1 MGRKEDR
8 KYEKLHELVLLL
20 LDHPEGLTKAEIGRR
35 LGVNRSTAGRYLD
48 DLSLPSG
55 VSAPVYE
62 VSPGRFTIDR
72 DLYRFEIS
80 LNLHEALALFLAA
93 RLLTTRTD
101 KHYPEAAAA
110 LRKLAEK
117 TTRLAPPISL
127 HLKRAARV
135 LEGPHRPK
143 QDAFLEVL
151 RTLTQAWA
159 LGRKVE
165 LTHEMEDGQ
174 TFSYRFAPY
183 FIEPYAVG
191 RTMHVIGHREPPGAI
206 RTFKIERIRTI
217 RLLEEP
223 YALPADFDPSDY
235 LKDAWGI
242 WTAEGRVETVRLRFR
257 PGVARRVEE
266 TLWHHTQQ
274 ITRQPDGSVIWEAQI
289 ADWREMLPWIRGWGA
304 DCEALAPEG
313 LRKRLEREAARMAG
327 LYRVADVSG
336 KFYYAHSRPDV
347 SEDEWQLLKDH
358 LQNTADLAVRM
369 GEPLG
374 IAELVRVAALL
385 HDLGK
390 YSDLFQARLR
400 GGRRRVDH
408 ATAGAREIAR
418 MFADTPQK
426 VLAELISFAIAGHH
440 TGLPDYGSPGD
451 LGEEG
456 TLLARREKKR
466 LEDYSAYKQELDL
479 SDIRLPNPKIKP
491 VRFRFGE
498 REQTFPDFS
507 ISFLAR
513 MLFSTLVDA
522 DWLETERFMEGEK
535 PRGQHASIAELA
547 EQFNQ
552 FLQRFENPSTPINR
566 KRTETLHACIHK
578 AENQP
583 GFFKLT
589 VPTGGGK
596 TYASMAFALNHAIRH
611 GLRRVIYVIPFTS
624 IIEQNADKFREALGP
639 LGAENVLEHHS
650 NFDWSKAEEADDE
663 TNQVVKKL
671 KLAAENWDVPIVVTT
686 NVQFFES
693 LFANKKRAARKLHN
707 IARSVIIFDEAQ
719 NLPRE
724 YLQPSLMAV
733 QELVQNYG
741 CTAVFCTATQPAL
754 EQFFPQDIAFT
765 ELAPNPPELYA
776 FYRRVKI
783 RNLGELTDEALLDCL
798 NSHEQALCIVNTRRH
813 ARGLFNGLRGEGNF
827 HLSTLM
833 CPAHRRQVL
842 AEIRARLADGRTC
855 RVVSTQVLEAGIDVD
870 FPVGY
875 RALAGLDSVIQAA
888 GRVNRE
894 MKREHGEVFVFT
906 PQTPF
911 IKRTPAFIQQTGAV
925 ARAVFREHAQAP
937 DSLEAVAAYYN
948 MLYTLQSDESFD
960 AYGILTHLQ
969 IRGDKPA
976 FEFQKVAEKFK
987 LIRENTVSIFI
998 PYDDEARDML
1008 GRLPHVKYPVTLL
1021 RKLQPYI
1028 VNIYER
1034 EFERLQAQGVIW
1046 TLGEHYHVLDE
1057 ERMPEFYSPDTG
1069 LRLVEDEGGAGIFF
1083 DG

>member
-1 MGRKEDR
+1 MGRSMN
-8 KYEKLHELVLLL
+8 
-20 LDHPEGLTKAEIGRR
+20 KAECLIEMERLYLQRAYSDIEMAER
-35 LGVNRSTAGRYLD
+35 LGVDRTTAYRYRMELSSGDTALPIEQDDNGKWKINRAAYLSNVRVNLYES
-48 DLSLPSG
+48 LSL
-55 VSAPVYE
+55 Y
-62 VSPGRFTIDR
+62 
-72 DLYRFEIS
+72 
-80 LNLHEALALFLAA
+80 LAA
-93 RLLTTRTD
+93 RRVAQQSRKAG
-101 KHYPEAAAA
+101 KHAASALEKIAVA
-110 LRKLAEK
+110 LRQPMTE
-117 TTRLAPPISL
+117 RLV
-127 HLKRAARV
+127 RAADKV
-135 LEGPHRPK
+135 LAA
-143 QDAFLEVL
+143 Q
-151 RTLTQAWA
+151 
-159 LGRKVE
+159 
-165 LTHEMEDGQ
+165 
-174 TFSYRFAPY
+174 
-183 FIEPYAVG
+183 IEPTRVKVFETIARGWAERIPVRVQYRGLHAEETRSHILHPYLIEPSPWSDSVYVIAYSE
-191 RTMHVIGHREPPGAI
+191 TMRGITP
-206 RTFKIERIRTI
+206 FKIERI
-217 RLLEEP
+217 EQA
-223 YALPADFDPSDY
+223 ALSAGRFEIPEDFDEDEL
-235 LKDAWGI
+235 LKHAWGI
-242 WTAEGRVETVRLRFR
+242 WRREGEPQTVRLKFA
-257 PGVARRVEE
+257 PGHATRRLKES
-266 TLWHHTQQ
+266 TWHPLERVTD
-274 ITRQPDGSVIWEAQI
+274 TEDGGCIWEAPI
-289 ADWREMLPWIRGWGA
+289 AEPREMLPWVRGWGA
-304 DCEALAPEG
+304 DVEVLGPEG
-313 LRKRLEREAARMAG
+313 LRKWLRQEARRLGRIYGVAAIGNAASR
-327 LYRVADVSG
+327 
-336 KFYYAHSRPDV
+336 FYAHSRPDL

-358 LQNTADLAVRM
+358 LHNTAELATQM

-374 IAELVRVAALL
+374 IAELTRVAALL

-390 YSDLFQARLR
+390 YSDAFQARLR
-400 GGRRRVDH
+400 GGRKPIDH
-408 ATAGAREIAR
+408 ATAGAREIVHL
-418 MFADTPQK
+418 FAGTPQRPI
-426 VLAELISFAIAGHH
+426 AELLSFAIAGHH

-456 TLLARREKKR
+456 TLLARREKKQ
-466 LEDYSAYKQELDL
+466 LEDYSVYKQELDL

-498 REQTFPDFS
+498 REQPFPDFS

-552 FLQRFENPSTPINR
+552 FLQRFENPSMPINR
-566 KRTETLHACIHK
+566 KRTETLHACIQK
-578 AENQP
+578 AENPP

-611 GLRRVIYVIPFTS
+611 SLRRVIYVIPFTS

-639 LGAENVLEHHS
+639 LGTEHVLEHHS
-650 NFDWSKAEEADDE
+650 NFDWEGKPDDDE
-663 TNQVVKKL
+663 TNSALQKL

-724 YLQPSLMAV
+724 YLQPSLLAV

-754 EQFFPQDIAFT
+754 EQFFPQNIRFT

-776 FYRRVKI
+776 FYRRVNI
-783 RNLGELTDEALLDCL
+783 QNLGELTDEALLDRL
-798 NSHEQALCIVNTRRH
+798 NSHQQALCIVNTRRH
-813 ARGLFNGLRGEGNF
+813 ARGLFEGLRGEGNF

-833 CPAHRRQVL
+833 CPAHRRKTLKSIKQ
-842 AEIRARLADGRTC
+842 RLAQGLPC
-855 RVVSTQVLEAGIDVD
+855 RVVSTQVMEAGIDID

-906 PQTPF
+906 PKTHF

-925 ARAVFREHAQAP
+925 ARAVFREHAQTP

-948 MLYTLQSDESFD
+948 MLYTLQSNDSFD
-960 AYGILTHLQ
+960 AYGILQHLKT
-969 IRGDKPA
+969 RGDNPA
-976 FEFQKVAEKFK
+976 FEFQKVAKKFK
-987 LIRENTVSIFI
+987 LIRENTVSVFI
-998 PYDDEARDML
+998 PYDEHARDML
-1008 GRLPHVKYPVTLL
+1008 ERLPHVQYPVTLL
-1021 RKLQPYI
+1021 RKLQPYT

-1057 ERMPEFYSPDTG
+1057 EHMPDFYSPHTG